1 MKDCHRG
8 VIFDGL
14 ESLFTQNVHN
24 SAQCILKAINNRK
37 YIFGVGLKL
46 DYAII
51 KEKEKEME
59 AEKGIN
65 VDIVDLIWYSWCLW
79 CRFCV
84 VLSNLED
91 LYLRLSDLL
100 VLIL

>member
-1 MKDCHRG
+1 MNNLVEVLCTVLPCAKYRDIFAEQMKDCHQG

-37 YIFGVGLKL
+37 YIYGVGLKL
-46 DYAII
+46 DYTII

-65 VDIVDLIWYSWCLW
+65 LA
-79 CRFCV
+79 
-84 VLSNLED
+84 
-91 LYLRLSDLL
+91 LRS
-100 VLIL
+100 